1 MKNDWIKK
9 VFLNAIL
16 VNPLHNYGSIFT
28 PQHDCIRDTRF
39 VYGRLMINY
48 SSLFAKNYNDD
59 PDDDVFF
66 YWPHTAICFITF
78 FTIILFWWTSYPLR
92 DLAYYP
98 NEGWNLFTFLLYL
111 SVPFMFFMVSEV
123 VAPQPETYKDK
134 EVNLKEYYYKNHKVI
149 LGLAWILQLLLIG
162 NLFVFFHGEVVSLKV
177 VGRVIMLC
185 VMAPMVFSSNKR
197 IHEIGMGIFFVGF
210 IYTIL
215 KYHIY
220 PVI

>member
-1 MKNDWIKK
+1 MVTYSHLSMIAF
-9 VFLNAIL
+9 VIL
-16 VNPLHNYGSIFT
+16 GLSMV
-28 PQHDCIRDTRF
+28 
-39 VYGRLMINY
+39 RLMINY
-48 SSLFAKNYNDD
+48 SSLLAKNYNDS
-59 PDDDVFF
+59 PDDDVYF
-66 YWPHTAICFITF
+66 YWPHTAISFITF

-92 DLAYYP
+92 DLAYFP

-111 SVPFMFFMVSEV
+111 TVPFIFFMVSEV
-123 VAPQPETYKDK
+123 VAPQPESYKDK
-134 EVNLKEYYYKNHKVI
+134 SVNLREYYYDNHKVI
-149 LGLAWILQLLLIG
+149 LGLAWILQVMLLA
-162 NLFVFFHGEVVSLKV
+162 NLFVFFQGEVASLKV

-197 IHEIGMGIFFVGF
+197 IHEIGMGIFLAGF